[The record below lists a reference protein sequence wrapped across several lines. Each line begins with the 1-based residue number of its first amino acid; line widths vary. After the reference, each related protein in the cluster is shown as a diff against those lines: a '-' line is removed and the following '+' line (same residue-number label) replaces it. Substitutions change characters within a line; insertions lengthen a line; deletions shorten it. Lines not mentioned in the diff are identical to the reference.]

1 MHRLS
6 IMRFPCPV
14 SPVILK
20 NSLNPVLYVC
30 FHVLLILVTCIPS
43 ATFSSQSRIQ
53 KTQKFRTPISQNHR
67 IPEWVRLKGS
77 LRLPIPDSP
86 AMMGTPFTRPG
97 CAKAHSTHLWTL
109 LGTGHLQLL
118 WATSSSASL
127 QLSFSLFSCHYMP
140 L

>member
-53 KTQKFRTPISQNHR
+53 KT
-67 IPEWVRLKGS
+67 
-77 LRLPIPDSP
+77 
-86 AMMGTPFTRPG
+86 
-97 CAKAHSTHLWTL
+97 
-109 LGTGHLQLL
+109 
-118 WATSSSASL
+118 
-127 QLSFSLFSCHYMP
+127 
-140 L
+140 